1 MNGKPP
7 PAPGQTIFRGESMGL
22 FSHHWYLD
30 LIDIAVVAFLF
41 YKLFMLVKGTRA
53 SQMFA
58 GLIVLVVA
66 SLAAQWFQLNALNWI
81 ISSLKTVWVIAFVII
96 FQPELRKGLALIGQ
110 NRLFGTFIRVQEF
123 GVLGEILKAVEKMS
137 EERKGALI
145 VIERDVGL
153 RNYEET
159 GTPLHAK
166 VTSELLLTLFTPL
179 SPLHDGAVIIRGD
192 EAVAAGCLLP
202 LSENPRLSA
211 DLGTR
216 HRAAIGLSEETDS
229 VVIVVSEETGAISI
243 ASRGALKRRL
253 DKGSFRS
260 ELSRLLVRKIPEEAS
275 AGAALA

>member
-1 MNGKPP
+1 MGIF
-7 PAPGQTIFRGESMGL
+7 GQR
-22 FSHHWYLD
+22 WYLD
-30 LIDIAVVAFLF
+30 LIDIAIVALVF

-58 GLIVLVVA
+58 GLVVLVAA
-66 SLAAQWFQLNALNWI
+66 SLVAQWFQLNALNWLI
-81 ISSLKTVWVIAFVII
+81 GSLKTVWVIAFVII

-110 NRLFGTFIRVQEF
+110 NRLFGPFIRVQEF
-123 GVLGEILKAVEKMS
+123 GVLGEILKAVEQMS
-137 EERKGALI
+137 EEKKGALI

-159 GTPLHAK
+159 GTPLHAQ
-166 VTSELLLTLFTPL
+166 VTSELLVTLFTPP

-202 LSENPRLSA
+202 LSENPRLPA

-229 VVIVVSEETGAISI
+229 VVIAVSGETGAISI
-243 ASRGALKRRL
+243 ASRGALKKRL

-260 ELSRLLVRKIPEEAS
+260 ELSKLLVRKIPEKAK
-275 AGAALA
+275 ARTATA

>member
-1 MNGKPP
+1 MG
-7 PAPGQTIFRGESMGL
+7 IFSQR
-22 FSHHWYLD
+22 WYLD
-30 LIDIAVVAFLF
+30 VIDIAVVAFLF

-159 GTPLHAK
+159 GTPLNAK

-202 LSENPRLSA
+202 LSENARLPA

-243 ASRGALKRRL
+243 ASRGILKRRL
-253 DKGSFRS
+253 DKGSLRS
-260 ELSRLLVRKIPEEAS
+260 ELSKLLVRKIPEEAS
-275 AGAALA
+275 AGAAIA

>member
-1 MNGKPP
+1 ME
-7 PAPGQTIFRGESMGL
+7 IFSQR
-22 FSHHWYLD
+22 WYLD
-30 LIDIAVVAFLF
+30 LIDIAVVALVF

-58 GLIVLVVA
+58 GLVVLVAA
-66 SLAAQWFQLNALNWI
+66 SLVAQWFQLNALNWI
-81 ISSLKTVWVIAFVII
+81 IGSLKTVWVIAFVII

-110 NRLFGTFIRVQEF
+110 NRLFGPFIRVQEF
-123 GVLGEILKAVEKMS
+123 GALGEILKAVEQMS
-137 EERKGALI
+137 EEKKGALI

-166 VTSELLLTLFTPL
+166 VTWELLDTLFTPP

-202 LSENPRLSA
+202 LSENPRLPA

-229 VVIVVSEETGAISI
+229 VVIVVSGETGAISI
-243 ASRGALKRRL
+243 ASRGKLKRRL

-260 ELSRLLVRKIPEEAS
+260 ELSKLLVRKLPENVEAGT
-275 AGAALA
+275 APA

>member
-1 MNGKPP
+1 
-7 PAPGQTIFRGESMGL
+7 MGI
-22 FSHHWYLD
+22 FSHRWYLD
-30 LIDIAVVAFLF
+30 VIDIAVVAFLF

-58 GLIVLVVA
+58 GLIVLVIA

-123 GVLGEILKAVEKMS
+123 GVLGEILKAVEQMS
-137 EERKGALI
+137 EEKKGALI
-145 VIERDVGL
+145 VIERDIGL

-159 GTPLHAK
+159 GTPLNAK

-179 SPLHDGAVIIRGD
+179 SPLHDGAVIIRGE

-202 LSENPRLSA
+202 LSENPRLPA

-229 VVIVVSEETGAISI
+229 VVIVVSEETGGISI

-253 DKGSFRS
+253 DKGSLRS

>member
-1 MNGKPP
+1 
-7 PAPGQTIFRGESMGL
+7 MGL
-22 FSHHWYLD
+22 FSQRWYLD
-30 LIDIAVVAFLF
+30 LIDVAIVAFLF

-58 GLIVLVVA
+58 GLVVLVVA
-66 SLAAQWFQLNALNWI
+66 SLVAQWFQLNALNWI

-110 NRLFGTFIRVQEF
+110 NKLFGPFIRVQEF

-137 EERKGALI
+137 EEKKGCLI
-145 VIERDVGL
+145 AIERDVGL

-159 GTPLHAK
+159 GTPLHAE

-192 EAVAAGCLLP
+192 EAIAAGCLLP
-202 LSENPRLSA
+202 LSENPRLPA

-229 VVIVVSEETGAISI
+229 VVIVVSGETGAISM
-243 ASRGALKRRL
+243 ASHGALKRRL
-253 DKGSFRS
+253 DKGSLRS
-260 ELSRLLVRKIPEEAS
+260 ELSRLLVRKMPERAK
-275 AGAALA
+275 AGTAVA

>member
-1 MNGKPP
+1 M
-7 PAPGQTIFRGESMGL
+7 EL
-22 FSHHWYLD
+22 FSHRWYLD
-30 LIDIAVVAFLF
+30 LIDIAIVAFLF

-58 GLIVLVVA
+58 GLVVLVVA
-66 SLAAQWFQLNALNWI
+66 SLVAQWVQLNALNWI

-110 NRLFGTFIRVQEF
+110 NKLFGPFIRVQEF
-123 GVLGEILKAVEKMS
+123 GVLGEILKAVEQMS
-137 EERKGALI
+137 EEHRGGLI
-145 VIERDVGL
+145 VMERDVGL

-159 GTPLHAK
+159 GTPLNAK
-166 VTSELLLTLFTPL
+166 VTSELLLTLFTPH

-202 LSENPRLSA
+202 LSENSRLPA

-229 VVIVVSEETGAISI
+229 VVIVVSGETGSISI
-243 ASRGALKRRL
+243 ASRGTLKRRL
-253 DKGSFRS
+253 DKGTLRS
-260 ELSRLLVRKIPEEAS
+260 ELSRLLVRKAPERAR
-275 AGAALA
+275 AGTALA

>member
-1 MNGKPP
+1 M
-7 PAPGQTIFRGESMGL
+7 EL
-22 FSHHWYLD
+22 FSHRWYLD
-30 LIDIAVVAFLF
+30 LIDIAIVAFLF

-58 GLIVLVVA
+58 GLVVLVVA
-66 SLAAQWFQLNALNWI
+66 SLVAQWVQLNALNWI

-110 NRLFGTFIRVQEF
+110 NRLFGPFIRVQEF
-123 GVLGEILKAVEKMS
+123 GVLGEILKAVEQMS
-137 EERKGALI
+137 EENKGGLI
-145 VIERDVGL
+145 VVERDIGL
-153 RNYEET
+153 RNFEET
-159 GTPLHAK
+159 GTPLNAK
-166 VTSELLLTLFTPL
+166 VTSELLLTLFTPH

-202 LSENPRLSA
+202 LSENPRLPA

-229 VVIVVSEETGAISI
+229 VVIVVSGETGSISI
-243 ASRGALKRRL
+243 ASRGTLKRRL
-253 DKGSFRS
+253 DKGTLRS
-260 ELSRLLVRKIPEEAS
+260 ELSRLLVRNAPERAK

>member
-1 MNGKPP
+1 MG
-7 PAPGQTIFRGESMGL
+7 IFSPR
-22 FSHHWYLD
+22 WYLD
-30 LIDIAVVAFLF
+30 AIDIVIVAFLF

-58 GLIVLVVA
+58 GLVVLVAA
-66 SLAAQWFQLNALNWI
+66 SLVAQWFQLNALNWI
-81 ISSLKTVWVIAFVII
+81 INSLKTVWVIAFVII

-110 NRLFGTFIRVQEF
+110 NRLFGPLIRVQEF
-123 GVLGEILKAVEKMS
+123 GVLGEILKAVEEMS
-137 EERKGALI
+137 EEKKGGLI
-145 VIERDVGL
+145 AIERDVGL

-159 GTPLHAK
+159 GTPLNAK

-202 LSENPRLSA
+202 LSENSRLPA

-229 VVIVVSEETGAISI
+229 VVIVVSGETGAISI
-243 ASRGALKRRL
+243 ASRGVLKRRL
-253 DKGSFRS
+253 DKGSLRS
-260 ELSRLLVRKIPEEAS
+260 ELSRLLVRKMLDKTK
-275 AGAALA
+275 AGIALA

>member
-1 MNGKPP
+1 
-7 PAPGQTIFRGESMGL
+7 MGL
-22 FSHHWYLD
+22 FSQRWYLD
-30 LIDIAVVAFLF
+30 LIDIVIVAFLF
-41 YKLFMLVKGTRA
+41 YKLLMLVKGTRA

-58 GLIVLVVA
+58 GLVVLVVA
-66 SLAAQWFQLNALNWI
+66 SLVAQWFQLNALNWI

-96 FQPELRKGLALIGQ
+96 FQPELRRGLALIGQ
-110 NRLFGTFIRVQEF
+110 NRLFGPFVRVQEF
-123 GVLGEILKAVEKMS
+123 GVFGEILKAVEKMS
-137 EERKGALI
+137 EEKKGGLI
-145 VIERDVGL
+145 AIERDVGL

-159 GTPLHAK
+159 GTPLNAK

-202 LSENPRLSA
+202 LSENSRLPA

-253 DKGSFRS
+253 DKGLLRS
-260 ELSRLLVRKIPEEAS
+260 ELSRLLVRKMPEQAK
-275 AGAALA
+275 AGAVLA

>member
-1 MNGKPP
+1 M
-7 PAPGQTIFRGESMGL
+7 EL

-30 LIDIAVVAFLF
+30 LIDIAIVAFLF

-58 GLIVLVVA
+58 GLVVLVVA
-66 SLAAQWFQLNALNWI
+66 SLVAQWVQLNALNWI

-110 NRLFGTFIRVQEF
+110 NRLFGPFIRVQEF
-123 GVLGEILKAVEKMS
+123 GALGEILKAVEQMS
-137 EERKGALI
+137 EENKGGLI
-145 VIERDVGL
+145 VVERDIGL

-159 GTPLHAK
+159 GTPLNAK
-166 VTSELLLTLFTPL
+166 VTSELLLTLFTPH

-202 LSENPRLSA
+202 LSENPRLPA

-216 HRAAIGLSEETDS
+216 HRAAIGLTEETDS
-229 VVIVVSEETGAISI
+229 VVIVVSGETGAISI
-243 ASRGALKRRL
+243 ASRGTLKRRL
-253 DKGSFRS
+253 DKGTLRS
-260 ELSRLLVRKIPEEAS
+260 ELSRLLVRKAPEPAK